1 MSKNYIGKKRKSF
14 GSGILIVCF
23 AAFALTFIISYSVN
37 TNKESQKKSMAK
49 TEKNISQQLDEIF
62 SEQKEEKKQEEKPEE
77 NVTPPAVKKEKIN
90 IQKEEKAASQIAE
103 ETNAELYSEDEN
115 VVASAPAS
123 KAVVPIEN
131 GRIEKE
137 FSTKPEYSDFYED
150 WRQHSGIDIAG
161 SPGEAVRAVAD
172 GVVAESYIDPI
183 NGGTMKIEHNGFI
196 SVYMGLKPE
205 DMEMNGTVVKQGDT
219 IGTLE
224 GNILGESA
232 GTHLHFEIIENG
244 AAIDPMKYIG

>member
-1 MSKNYIGKKRKSF
+1 MNKDYIGRKRKPF
-14 GSGILIVCF
+14 GLGIIIVCF
-23 AAFALTFIISYSVN
+23 VAFALTFIISYSVN
-37 TNKESQKKSMAK
+37 TNKDSQKKSMAK
-49 TEKNISQQLDEIF
+49 AEKNISQQLDEIF
-62 SEQKEEKKQEEKPEE
+62 SEQKEEETLKEKPKKDVAPP
-77 NVTPPAVKKEKIN
+77 VTKNEKTN
-90 IQKEEKAASQIAE
+90 IQKEEKPASQIAE
-103 ETNAELYSEDEN
+103 ETNAELYSDDEN
-115 VVASAPAS
+115 VAASASAS

-150 WRQHSGIDIAG
+150 WRQHSGIDIG
-161 SPGEAVRAVAD
+161 GNPGDSVRAVAD
-172 GVVAESYIDPI
+172 GVVTESYIDPI

-205 DMEMNGTVVKQGDT
+205 DMEMNGTAVKQGDT
-219 IGTLE
+219 IATLE

-244 AAIDPMKYIG
+244 TAIDPMKYIG